1 MKSEKK
7 EVINYIADNISNY
20 ISMEDKK
27 MRIMSLVSILEL
39 LLTHKPDSNRYN
51 IEDSIRKQFCNKIL
65 ILLYLNYKNINYV
78 EEERYLLMI
87 YDLRSAIAHGNFEQI
102 DTIAKKMDKWLLNNS
117 IDYKKYY
124 EGFDTDIVF
133 EYIEE
138 SLEKYVRTSI
148 KMLLEDQ
155 NLIELLKK

>member
-1 MKSEKK
+1 
-7 EVINYIADNISNY
+7 
-20 ISMEDKK
+20 
-27 MRIMSLVSILEL
+27 
-39 LLTHKPDSNRYN
+39 
-51 IEDSIRKQFCNKIL
+51 
-65 ILLYLNYKNINYV
+65 
-78 EEERYLLMI
+78 
-87 YDLRSAIAHGNFEQI
+87 
-102 DTIAKKMDKWLLNNS
+102 MDKWLLNNS